1 MRHSE
6 RPMNKRTLSPLALLP
21 LVLSAM
27 LLLVACGG
35 GDAGLSR
42 AEVEEIVLGEMAEAP
57 VATQPEPGMT
67 AAEVEAAIGNAIADA
82 PKPVPGLSPVEVEDM
97 VKGAIG
103 DTAEPRGWLTPA
115 QVEAA
120 ISSAIEDLPQPE
132 VGLSRGDAEKIAR
145 GVVAAIPPRSAP
157 AEYTRFFVE
166 NAISRY
172 ETQGLDATLA
182 HYNRQESV
190 DAQWYVFIIDE
201 NDLVVAHPDPS
212 RLGLDLKGWVGTD
225 ANGYNFGPEML
236 SATEAG
242 KWVSYVYR
250 NPEKAVLSPGDLS
263 NVDLKNVWVKRHSG
277 LLFASGWYINVD
289 QFTIDIV
296 TTVVDLF
303 HSQGL
308 AGLVETLSDNPGSIL
323 GGVTESAVSYNA
335 SDTVEGEWSLF
346 IADEGGTIVLHFNPA
361 MIGKGLEDLLG
372 PGALDVDENGAWLT
386 SEFMRI
392 WMVKSEGWMFGAGW
406 RNDQSGS

>member
-1 MRHSE
+1 MSFTTDSLT
-6 RPMNKRTLSPLALLP
+6 NKIKLALILMV
-21 LVLSAM
+21 LV
-27 LLLVACGG
+27 LLVACGNEG
-35 GDAGLSR
+35 TGLSTAEVQEVARAEVLAASASQQSEPGLTRQEVDQIVQAAVDALPDPPPELTAADVEQTFRNRIALADLPLPESGLSR
-42 AEVEEIVLGEMAEAP
+42 SEVEEIVSAALADIPRQEAGLTSDEAE
-57 VATQPEPGMT
+57 
-67 AAEVEAAIGNAIADA
+67 
-82 PKPVPGLSPVEVEDM
+82 
-97 VKGAIG
+97 
-103 DTAEPRGWLTPA
+103 R
-115 QVEAA
+115 
-120 ISSAIEDLPQPE
+120 
-132 VGLSRGDAEKIAR
+132 IAR
-145 GVVAAIPPRSAP
+145 GVVASIPPRSAP
-157 AEYTRFFVE
+157 AEYTKFFVD

-172 ETQGLDATLA
+172 ETQGLNATLA
-182 HYNRQESV
+182 YYNRGGSV
-190 DAQWYVFIIDE
+190 DGQWYVFIIDE

-250 NPEKAVLSPGDLS
+250 NPEKAVVSTGDLS
-263 NVDLKNVWVKRHSG
+263 NVDLKNAWVVRHNG
-277 LLFASGWYINVD
+277 LLFASGWYIDVD

-296 TTVVDLF
+296 TAVVDLF

-308 AGLVETLSDNPGSIL
+308 AGLVETLGSNPGSIL
-323 GGVTESAVSYNA
+323 GGVAESAVSYNA
-335 SDTVEGEWSLF
+335 SGTVEGEWSLF
-346 IADEGGTIVLHFNPA
+346 IADESGTIVLHFNPA

-372 PGALDVDENGAWLT
+372 PGALDVDENGGWLT